1 MSRIASIF
9 DAFRSI
15 RVGVIGDVMLDT
27 YCWGHV
33 ERISPEAPVP
43 VVEVRRREHRLGG
56 AGNVALNLSRLGAH
70 VSVLSVVGAD
80 AEGEILRGLFR
91 ELSIDDSHLLS
102 CEDRVTTQKTR
113 IIARNQQMM
122 RLDSE
127 MSTDLSA
134 EWEDRLF
141 DAVTAYL
148 EEESPQLLI
157 FEDYDKGVLTEGLI
171 RRVLSVCRSRGIL
184 TAVDPKKRHFLSY
197 VGVDI
202 FKPNLKEVREGLGI
216 RVEPGDTASLD
227 AAHAALFEKLRHRI
241 SLITLSEHGI
251 YHAEGG
257 RSHRI
262 PTHQRSI
269 ADVSGAG
276 DTVIAV
282 AGLVFAVTGDMALAA
297 EMANIAGGVVCEE
310 VGTVAIS
317 RERLEAECRR
327 LMSDA
332 DGKDAASRP

>member
-1 MSRIASIF
+1 MSRISSIF

-27 YCWGHV
+27 YCWGRV

-43 VVEVRRREHRLGG
+43 VVEVSRREHRLGG
-56 AGNVALNLSRLGAH
+56 AGNVALNLSRLGAR
-70 VSVLSVVGAD
+70 VSVLSVIGAD
-80 AEGEILRGLFR
+80 AEGQILRGLFR
-91 ELSIDDSHLLS
+91 DLSIDDSHLLS
-102 CEDRVTTQKTR
+102 SGDRVTTQKTR

-127 MSTDLSA
+127 MSSDLSGD
-134 EWEDRLF
+134 WEDRLF
-141 DAVTAYL
+141 DAVAAFL
-148 EEESPQLLI
+148 DGESPRLLI
-157 FEDYDKGVLTEGLI
+157 FEDYDKGVLTDRLI
-171 RRVLSVCRSRGIL
+171 RQSVDACRARGIL
-184 TAVDPKKRHFLSY
+184 SAVDPKKRHFLSY
-197 VGVDI
+197 TGVDI

-216 RVEPGDTASLD
+216 AVDPADTPTLD
-227 AAHAALFEKLRHRI
+227 AAHAALSERLQHRF

-251 YHAEGG
+251 YYAGEG

-262 PTHQRSI
+262 STHRRNI

-282 AGLVFAVTGDMALAA
+282 ASLVHAVTGDMGLAA
-297 EMANIAGGVVCEE
+297 EMANIAGGIVCEE
-310 VGTVAIS
+310 VGTVAIT

-327 LMSDA
+327 LMSDFE
-332 DGKDAASRP
+332 